1 MAVIVS
7 FVGVSHSGKT
17 TLIEKVLK
25 ELTGRGYRAATIK
38 HTAEEAAMDA
48 PGKDTWRHIEA
59 GSSATAI
66 GSDTRIVLIK
76 PVKEKSTVEEMA
88 RLLGE
93 DYDIIITE
101 GFKKGKYPKIEV
113 HRKENGK
120 PLSGIENLVAVATDE
135 PMEVSVPQLPIN
147 DAKVV
152 ADFIER
158 EYITPQGDMLSLYV
172 NDELM
177 TLTQFPHDIITN
189 VFQAMAASLKGVNE
203 IQTLKMYFRKKRG

>member
-1 MAVIVS
+1 MAAIVS
-7 FVGVSHSGKT
+7 FVGISHSGKT
-17 TLIEKVLK
+17 TLIEKVLP
-25 ELTGRGYRAATIK
+25 ELTGRGYRVATIK

-113 HRKENGK
+113 HRKENGA
-120 PLSGIENLVAVATDE
+120 PLKGTDNLVAVATDE
-135 PMEVSVPQLPIN
+135 PMNVTVPQFSIN
-147 DAKVV
+147 DPKAV
-152 ADFIER
+152 ADFIEK
-158 EYITPQGDMLSLYV
+158 EFIAPQGDMLSLYV

-177 TLTQFPHDIITN
+177 TLTKFPYEIISN
-189 VFQAMAASLKGVNE
+189 VFQAMANSLKGVQE
-203 IQTLKMYFRKKRG
+203 IKTLKMFFRKKQG